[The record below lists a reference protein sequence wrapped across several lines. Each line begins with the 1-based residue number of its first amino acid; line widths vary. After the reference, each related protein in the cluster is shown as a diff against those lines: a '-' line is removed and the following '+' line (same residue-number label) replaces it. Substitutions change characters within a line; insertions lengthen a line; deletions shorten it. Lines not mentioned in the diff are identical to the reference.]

1 MRFRQL
7 SIPAWGP
14 FTGLQLD
21 FGSGTPDFHVI
32 HGPNEAGKSSLLRG
46 ITHLLYG
53 IPTQSGDNFL
63 HAYKDMRLAAE
74 IESRSGQTLSFQ
86 RRKGN
91 QRTLLG
97 PDDSELPSEAL
108 EPFLGSVDQPFFET
122 MFGLGSVSLRD
133 GAAALLKGKGQL
145 GTAIFSANLGGTPVQ
160 QALDALR
167 ADARRLFAGRAHA
180 NVTIRPAVR
189 AHTERIRESRTAV
202 VSPED
207 WSRLTSSADAA
218 DAKVA
223 SLQQGIDTLESQCD
237 LLQRCRDAISPLA
250 EYRAAV
256 AELELLPPMPEL
268 PADFPERTRSARTS
282 EQQAASLAIEE
293 ERRTAD
299 LEAALADCPA
309 KPDMLAHTAEIES
322 LHAELGAYRQRRE
335 ALATFQ
341 HDLAA
346 AEPALRSGMA
356 TQGLPTENLPTIE
369 SLRLT
374 AATTLAV
381 SEAADHLT
389 ASSEQL
395 AENRRDH
402 ASRLQR
408 LTTAQQKLAS
418 LPETDPSVI
427 GAALRTGTEATDAH
441 ASLPQAREAL
451 ASATRE
457 VTALLAPLG
466 LPQHDPATVASLPVP
481 LDATI
486 RSFRERF
493 AQLETRLADATL
505 RRSTAES
512 RAADLAS
519 ELERMERRGTIP
531 SETDLAAARQL
542 RSERWHAL
550 RRSWQSGQSPEP
562 FAPPFEEALR
572 TADELADRLRH
583 EAETVA
589 QAAEKRHQIISAR
602 ETARLASDD
611 ASALRAEITLT
622 SSEWQELWNP
632 CSLAART
639 PGEME
644 EWRTAWTQLRSALDR
659 RDQLAAAL
667 ERREA
672 TVNHAIESLSAAL
685 GAPAAAGF
693 SALLAGAR
701 DRFQAATAAAGQRR
715 TLEDQIAEEHQLLRT
730 LDDSCARLTSG
741 YESATE
747 RWRAACT
754 AAGLPPDASPATGK
768 SLLDQRSLLLSQF
781 DTWRARSA
789 QAETLATQQNDCEQR
804 VACTAARFAIP
815 LSDTEATEAA
825 LWKALADARAADQ
838 RHRQLAAQLE
848 TARERLQLAGS
859 SAATASATLSDLLR
873 SAHLTSAA
881 DLDPFAAALESRAG
895 LRQRIDGLT
904 RALSGFA
911 RSQPLAA
918 FLTSIEA
925 EATEDL
931 PIRHQHAANALTAKR
946 AELRAAD
953 QERTDARR
961 AIELVEAAG
970 SKAADARQ
978 AAASIAASLRD
989 DAARF
994 LRLRLATSFLE
1005 ESIARFREAN
1015 QAPML
1020 RRSGEIFAA
1029 ITASAF
1035 TGLQTEF
1042 SDDDEP
1048 TLTAMRRNGRPV
1060 AVEHLSEGSRD
1071 QLFLAL
1077 RLAALEAHL
1086 ASHEPMP
1093 LILDDLLVTFDDER
1107 TCAILPVLAAMAA
1120 RTQVLLFTHHE
1131 HLLPLCSRTLGE
1143 AGFRLHRLTPAA

>member
-7 SIPAWGP
+7 SIPSWGP

-21 FGSGTPDFHVI
+21 FGSGSPDFHVI

-53 IPTQSGDNFL
+53 IPTQSPDNFL

-74 IESRSGQTLSFQ
+74 IENRAGQRLSFQ

-91 QRTLLG
+91 QRTLLA
-97 PDDSELPSEAL
+97 PDGTELPSQSL

-122 MFGLGSVSLRD
+122 MFGLGSISLRE

-160 QALDALR
+160 QALEALR
-167 ADARRLFAGRAHA
+167 ADARRLFAGRALN

-189 AHTERIRESRTAV
+189 AHAESLRESRTAV

-207 WSRLTSSADAA
+207 WAKLTSQAEAA
-218 DAKVA
+218 DARVA
-223 SLQQGIDTLESQCD
+223 GLQQEIDALESQCD
-237 LLQRCRDAISPLA
+237 WLQRCQDALVPLA

-256 AELELLPPMPEL
+256 AGLESLPPMPEL
-268 PADFPERTRSARTS
+268 PADFPERTRSARTA
-282 EQQAASLAIEE
+282 EQQAASRVHDEE
-293 ERRTAD
+293 TRTAE
-299 LEAALADCPA
+299 LEATLAACPA
-309 KPDMLAHTAEIES
+309 EPDLLTHAAEIES

-335 ALATFQ
+335 ALASLQ

-356 TQGLPTENLPTIE
+356 TQGLPTHDLHAID

-381 SEAADHLT
+381 SEASDRLA
-389 ASSEQL
+389 AAREQL

-402 ASRLQR
+402 ANRLQR
-408 LTTAQQKLAS
+408 LTAARQKLAS

-427 GAALRTGTEATDAH
+427 GAALRTGTEATEAH
-441 ASLPQAREAL
+441 ATLPQAREAL

-457 VTALLAPLG
+457 VTAFLAPLG
-466 LPQHDPATVASLPVP
+466 LPQHDPASVACLPVP

-493 AQLETRLADATL
+493 SQLETRLADATQ
-505 RRSTAES
+505 RQQTAAT
-512 RAADLAS
+512 RAADLAT

-531 SETDLAAARQL
+531 SEADLAAARQL

-550 RRSWQSGQSPEP
+550 RHAWQSGQSPDP
-562 FAPPFEEALR
+562 LATPFEEAVR
-572 TADELADRLRH
+572 TADELADRLRN

-589 QAAEKRHQIISAR
+589 QAAEKRHQISTAR
-602 ETARLASDD
+602 ETARLAADD
-611 ASALRAEITLT
+611 AAAIRAELMQ
-622 SSEWQELWNP
+622 SSSQWQELWNP
-632 CSLAART
+632 CGLAART

-644 EWRTAWTQLRSALDR
+644 EWRTSWTQLRTALDR

-667 ERREA
+667 ARRETTASHA
-672 TVNHAIESLSAAL
+672 TVCLATAL
-685 GAPAAAGF
+685 GALPSAGF
-693 SALLAGAR
+693 SALLAEAR
-701 DRFQAATAAAGQRR
+701 ERFEAATTAAAQRR
-715 TLEDQIAEEHQLLRT
+715 TLEEQIAEEQQLLRT
-730 LDDSCARLTSG
+730 LDDSCHGLTTEH
-741 YESATE
+741 ESAAAQ
-747 RWRAACT
+747 WRTACS

-789 QAETLATQQNDCEQR
+789 QAASLAAQQNECEQR
-804 VACTAARFAIP
+804 IACTAARFAIP
-815 LSDTEATEAA
+815 PSDPEAAEAA
-825 LWKALADARAADQ
+825 LWKALAEARTADQ
-838 RHRQLAAQLE
+838 RHRQLASQLAS
-848 TARERLQLAGS
+848 ARESLQHARS
-859 SAATASATLSDLLR
+859 AAATASATLNDLLR
-873 SAHLTSAA
+873 SANLSSAA
-881 DLDPFAAALESRAG
+881 DLDGCAAALESRAI
-895 LRQRIDGLT
+895 LRQRLADLT
-904 RALSGFA
+904 RALSGHA
-911 RSQPLAA
+911 RGQPLAA
-918 FLTSIEA
+918 FLGSIDA
-925 EATEDL
+925 EATGDL
-931 PIRHQHAANALTAKR
+931 PSRHQHATAALTAKR

-978 AAASIAASLRD
+978 AAASIAASLRA

-1029 ITASAF
+1029 ITANAF
-1035 TGLQTEF
+1035 TGLDTEF

-1060 AVEHLSEGSRD
+1060 AVAHLSEGSRD

-1086 ASHEPMP
+1086 AAHEPMP
-1093 LILDDLLVTFDDER
+1093 LILDDLLVTFDDAR
-1107 TCAILPVLAAMAA
+1107 TCALLPVLAAMAA

-1131 HLLPLCSRTLGE
+1131 HILPLCAQTLGE
-1143 AGFRLHRLTPAA
+1143 EGFRLHRLTPAA

>member
-7 SIPAWGP
+7 SIPSWGP
-14 FTGLQLD
+14 FTGLRLD
-21 FGSGTPDFHVI
+21 FGSGAPDFHVI

-46 ITHLLYG
+46 ITQLLYG
-53 IPTQSGDNFL
+53 IPMQADDNFL
-63 HAYKDMRLAAE
+63 HAYKDLRLAAE

-86 RRKGN
+86 RRKGI

-97 PDDSELPSEAL
+97 PDDSELPSGAL
-108 EPFLGSVDQPFFET
+108 EPFLGSVDQAFFET
-122 MFGLGSVSLRD
+122 MFGLGSVSLRE

-160 QALDALR
+160 QALEALR

-180 NVTIRPAVR
+180 NVTIRPAVK
-189 AHTERIRESRTAV
+189 AHAEKIRESGAAAV
-202 VSPED
+202 LPQD
-207 WSRLTSSADAA
+207 WAKLTSRAAAAEASVTSIQQEIDA
-218 DAKVA
+218 
-223 SLQQGIDTLESQCD
+223 LEAQCD
-237 LLQRCRDAISPLA
+237 WLQRCRDALAPLA
-250 EYRAAV
+250 EYRAAA
-256 AELELLPPMPEL
+256 AELDSLPPMPEL

-282 EQQAASLAIEE
+282 EQQAAIHAREE
-293 ERRTAD
+293 ERRAAQLESD
-299 LEAALADCPA
+299 LAACPTN
-309 KPDMLAHTAEIES
+309 PDLLAHAAEIEA
-322 LHAELGAYRQRRE
+322 LHAELGAYRQRRD
-335 ALATFQ
+335 ALGSLRR
-341 HDLAA
+341 DLAA
-346 AEPALRSGMA
+346 AEPALRSGMT
-356 TQGLPTENLPTIE
+356 TQGLSSDDLHAIE

-374 AATTLAV
+374 AAATLAV
-381 SEAADHLT
+381 TEAADQLT
-389 ASSEQL
+389 TVADQL

-402 ASRLQR
+402 ASRVQR
-408 LTTAQQKLAS
+408 LTAAQQKLGS
-418 LPETDPSVI
+418 IPETDSSAV
-427 GAALRTGTEATDAH
+427 ATALRTGTEATENHD
-441 ASLPQAREAL
+441 SLPQAREAL

-457 VTALLAPLG
+457 VRALLAPLG

-493 AQLETRLADATL
+493 AQLDMRLADATQ
-505 RRSTAES
+505 RDTGAAA
-512 RAADLAS
+512 RAADLAA

-531 SETDLAAARQL
+531 SESDLAAARQL
-542 RSERWHAL
+542 RTEHWHAL
-550 RRSWQSGQSPEP
+550 RQAWQSGQSPEP
-562 FAPPFEEALR
+562 LATPFEEAVR

-589 QAAEKRHQIISAR
+589 QAAEKRHQIASAR
-602 ETARLASDD
+602 DTARRAAAD
-611 ASALRAEITLT
+611 ASAIRSEISLA
-622 SSEWQELWNP
+622 SSEWQEVWNP

-639 PGEME
+639 PTEME
-644 EWRTAWTQLRSALDR
+644 EWRATWTQLRAALDR

-667 ERREA
+667 DRKEA
-672 TVNHAIESLSAAL
+672 TVNHAIHLLAAAL
-685 GAPAAAGF
+685 GSPPAMGF
-693 SALLAGAR
+693 PALLAEAR
-701 DRFQAATAAAGQRR
+701 ERFQSANSAAIRR
-715 TLEDQIAEEHQLLRT
+715 RALEEQIAEEQQQLQSLDEARAHLVT
-730 LDDSCARLTSG
+730 LHDA
-741 YESATE
+741 AMA

-754 AAGLPPDASPATGK
+754 AAGLPPDGSPSTGK

-781 DTWRARSA
+781 DSWRTRAA
-789 QAETLATQQNDCEQR
+789 EAETLAAQQNECEQR
-804 VACTAARFAIP
+804 VACTAARFSIP
-815 LSDTEATEAA
+815 LSDSDATEAA
-825 LWKALADARAADQ
+825 LWKALSDARAADQ

-848 TARERLQLAGS
+848 TARERLQHARS
-859 SAATASATLSDLLR
+859 AAATASATLGDLLR
-873 SAHLTSAA
+873 SANLTSTAE
-881 DLDPFAAALESRAG
+881 LDPFAAAIESRAA
-895 LRQRIDGLT
+895 LRLRIDGLT
-904 RALSGFA
+904 RALSAFA

-931 PIRHQHAANALTAKR
+931 PIRHQHAASALTAKR
-946 AELRAAD
+946 AELRDAD

-961 AIELVEAAG
+961 GIELVEAAG
-970 SKAADARQ
+970 STAADARQ

-994 LRLRLATSFLE
+994 LRLRLAISFLE

-1029 ITASAF
+1029 ITSKAF
-1035 TGLQTEF
+1035 TGLQTAF

-1086 ASHEPMP
+1086 SSHEPMP

-1131 HLLPLCSRTLGE
+1131 HLLPLCTRTLGE
-1143 AGFRLHRLTPAA
+1143 AGFRIHRLTPAA